1 MYIVIVGGGGV
12 GFHLSQKLVSYGH
25 KVTVI
30 EKRPKNIE
38 ELKSKIP
45 EVEIIEGDGSK
56 LETLRRSGLGKADL
70 LILLTGIDEKNL
82 SIALL
87 AKNEFKVPRVVSRVN
102 DPKHEWLFDK
112 HLGIDNAINRAALM
126 VDELTK
132 ILKSTESN

>member
-1 MYIVIVGGGGV
+1 MYIVIVGCGGV
-12 GFHLSQKLVSYGH
+12 GFHLTQKLLSYGH

-30 EKRPKNIE
+30 EKNPKTIE

-45 EVEIIEGDGSK
+45 EVKIIEGDGSK
-56 LETLRRSGLGKADL
+56 LETLRISGLDKADL
-70 LILLTGIDEKNL
+70 LIILTGVDEKNL
-82 SIALL
+82 SIGLL

-132 ILKSTESN
+132 VLKSDESN